1 MNSSFETEQRKRT
14 NPLHQYLGDP
24 VTVNAEIL
32 QECASNNSF
41 SPLAF
46 KLFEEAM
53 KVLAVCSHTYSSSSS
68 EEGALPRNQAICA
81 GLLVRIVK
89 VMKSIATLVIHTP
102 YCADMV
108 FALNRFIT
116 ESATGLRFLVVKNE
130 DRFFDQFVR
139 FSLSPERELYDLIQK
154 NVTERGGDTWAIE
167 RRMLKSIEKL
177 CRLSGVD
184 VSSVKPKASNWDG
197 GLRNRLIA
205 IGEGD
210 TYAMQQRLPSHAVHG
225 TWVDLIHDHL
235 TPVGNKGFR
244 PNPDQKR
251 VDTRLMLPVCVPALT
266 AAHAYVE
273 TFIPPLYERKL
284 LLNRITDLIRRV
296 LIVDEAHETWINSA

>member
-1 MNSSFETEQRKRT
+1 MINDSEARELKSTS
-14 NPLHQYLGDP
+14 PLHQYLGDP

-32 QECASNNSF
+32 QECASKNSF

-46 KLFEEAM
+46 KLYEEAM
-53 KVLAVCSHTYSSSSS
+53 TTLAVCSHTYTSSSS
-68 EEGALPRNQAICA
+68 EVDALPRNQAICA

-102 YCADMV
+102 HCADMV

-116 ESATGLRFLVVKNE
+116 ESATGLRFLVIKNE

-139 FSLSPERELYDLIQK
+139 FSVSPEREAYDLIQK
-154 NVTERGGDTWAIE
+154 NIRERGGDTWPIE
-167 RRMLKSIEKL
+167 RRMLKSIDKV
-177 CRLSGVD
+177 CRLSGVAI
-184 VSSVKPKASNWDG
+184 SSIKRKASNWDG

-225 TWVDLIHDHL
+225 TWVDLIHHHL
-235 TPVGNKGFR
+235 TPVDNKGFR

-251 VDTRLMLPVCVPALT
+251 VDIRLMLPVCVSALT
-266 AAHAYVE
+266 AAHTYVE
-273 TFIPPLYERKL
+273 TFNPPLLELEL
-284 LLNRITDLIRRV
+284 LLNRITDLIQRI
-296 LIVDEAHETWINSA
+296 LKVDEAHETWINSA